1 MAQITTEE
9 VVQFLKQ
16 RFEGRLDNAYQSG
29 KHDMIKA
36 IHEQFNIPEDE
47 ARDVID
53 ALERNNDVRYVRTE
67 VSGGETQTNDG
78 TEYNAA
84 VVYGSPSGVGIV
96 GDSSINVPAG
106 SLTGAPIPT
115 TSDQS
120 ANESDWTDVN
130 DNVGYWSIGRSDQD

>member
-1 MAQITTEE
+1 
-9 VVQFLKQ
+9 
-16 RFEGRLDNAYQSG
+16 
-29 KHDMIKA
+29 MIKA

-84 VVYGSPSGVGIV
+84 VVYGSPSGVGIA

-106 SLTGAPIPT
+106 SFTGAPIPT

-120 ANESDWTDVN
+120 ENESDWTDVN